1 MRRRDHQSGFGTTV
15 ISLAVLVVA
24 VLAVTGL
31 VVYQHHKS
39 SSAKNS
45 AATSPTQTTT
55 QPQST
60 ATTQPAQ
67 ATAHS
72 LDIKEWGVHMTLD
85 STTASMYYY
94 IKPNLPNVAYLSL
107 RTVSGIA
114 PNCAADKTSLGAIV
128 RQTPAE
134 QQSAPDA
141 KYSIKGII
149 QIGDYWYGFSSP
161 QAACISKASESAA
174 VLQKLPSYN
183 LGKIS
188 DAFNTLAAD

>member
-1 MRRRDHQSGFGTTV
+1 V
-15 ISLAVLVVA
+15 ILLAVLVVA
-24 VLAVTGL
+24 VLAATGL

-60 ATTQPAQ
+60 ATAQTAQ
-67 ATAHS
+67 ATAHY

-107 RTVSGIA
+107 KTVSGIA

-141 KYSIKGII
+141 TYSIKGTI
-149 QIGDYWYGFSSP
+149 QIGNYWYGYSTP
-161 QAACISKASESAA
+161 QAGCISNASESAA

-183 LGKIS
+183 LGKINNT
-188 DAFNTLAAD
+188 FNTLAAD

>member
-1 MRRRDHQSGFGTTV
+1 MRRREHQSGFGTVKIVLIVFV
-15 ISLAVLVVA
+15 IAA
-24 VLAVTGL
+24 LAVTGL
-31 VVYQHHKS
+31 VISQRHKPN
-39 SSAKNS
+39 SANNS
-45 AATSPTQTTT
+45 AATSQTQGTT

-60 ATTQPAQ
+60 TTAQPAQ
-67 ATAHS
+67 ATAHY

-94 IKPNLPNVAYLSL
+94 IKPDLPNIAYLSL

>member
-1 MRRRDHQSGFGTTV
+1 
-15 ISLAVLVVA
+15 
-24 VLAVTGL
+24 
-31 VVYQHHKS
+31 
-39 SSAKNS
+39 
-45 AATSPTQTTT
+45 
-55 QPQST
+55 
-60 ATTQPAQ
+60 
-67 ATAHS
+67 
-72 LDIKEWGVHMTLD
+72 
-85 STTASMYYY
+85 MYYY